1 MNRLHLITT
10 VSLLLTVSCAPTVS
24 QAPATAPITKES
36 AAPVNTLQAASPAN
50 WKPGLTGF
58 GYNSTSGVSAV
69 AASAPEAAAA
79 LSNYPGATKPS
90 SLIRIDFDNT
100 KSDPD
105 QDLKKAYALLD
116 FSKPLNF
123 SGVKTVTFEV
133 FNPTSITLDAALT
146 VSTTAGK
153 EWQESKLISF
163 QPGWS
168 RINFN
173 LTEQTFKAERSG
185 WANTVAVQNL
195 NDVRGLALMIYPHQG
210 IKNYVLV
217 SAPSTDTAVAE

>member
-1 MNRLHLITT
+1 MNKLHLTT
-10 VSLLLTVSCAPTVS
+10 ALLLLTVSCAPTVS
-24 QAPATAPITKES
+24 QSPATAPITKES
-36 AAPVNTLQAASPAN
+36 AAPVNTLQAASPAS
-50 WKPGLTGF
+50 WKPGLSGF

-69 AASAPEAAAA
+69 SASAPEAASA
-79 LSNYPGATKPS
+79 LSSYPGASKPE

-105 QDLKKAYALLD
+105 QDLKKAYALVD
-116 FSKPLNF
+116 FGKSLNF
-123 SGVKTVTFEV
+123 TGVKTVTFEV
-133 FNPTSITLDAALT
+133 FNPTSIALDAALT
-146 VSTTAGK
+146 VSTTATK

-185 WANTVAVQNL
+185 WANTVAVRDLQ
-195 NDVRGLALMIYPHQG
+195 DVRGLALMVYPHQG

-217 SAPSTDTAVAE
+217 SAPSTDTTVTE